1 MMEALL
7 GVNIKMENLNAFN
20 YSKMK
25 LINEKPSKIISWIT
39 ILCIL
44 SLVFILISILFKINK
59 YTNTIG
65 YVEIK
70 EDYNLKIIID
80 KSLFP
85 IKKNYKLYIED
96 NKYDYKIIKINKLD
110 TYYELLVDC
119 KLEKELLINNN
130 ILKIRFKTGKTTLIK
145 ELIKKIKKGMTQ

>member
-85 IKKNYKLYIED
+85 IKKNYRI
-96 NKYDYKIIKINKLD
+96 
-110 TYYELLVDC
+110 
-119 KLEKELLINNN
+119 
-130 ILKIRFKTGKTTLIK
+130 
-145 ELIKKIKKGMTQ
+145 

>member
-1 MMEALL
+1 
-7 GVNIKMENLNAFN
+7 MENLNAFN

-59 YTNTIG
+59 YTNTIE